1 MRGERRFRFED
12 IPRDP
17 GDLLR
22 ECRVSFYRA
31 SGPGGQHRNKTET
44 AVRIVHLPTGVT
56 AVAADARSQWQ
67 NRQAAVERLHEKLLR
82 QLRPRKPRHATRVPE
97 SQREKR
103 LHEKQRASQRKRLRR
118 AGPEE

>member
-1 MRGERRFRFED
+1 MRETSFRFED

-17 GDLLR
+17 RDLLR

-44 AVRIVHLPTGVT
+44 AVRIVHLPTGVS
-56 AVAADARSQWQ
+56 AVAADARSQSQ
-67 NRQAAVERLHEKLLR
+67 NREAAVERLHAKLLR
-82 QLRPRKPRHATRVPE
+82 LLRPRKPRRATRVPS

-103 LHEKQRASQRKRLRR
+103 LHEKQLASERKRLRR
-118 AGPEE
+118 TAAEE